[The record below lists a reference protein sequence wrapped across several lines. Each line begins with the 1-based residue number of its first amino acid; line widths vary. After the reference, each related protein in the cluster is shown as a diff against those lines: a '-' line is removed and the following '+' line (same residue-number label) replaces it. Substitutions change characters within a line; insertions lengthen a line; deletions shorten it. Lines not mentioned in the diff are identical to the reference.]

1 MIHSVIETLSTLIPH
16 LCLEDLDVGSEEVLP
31 LHALLAGHRAHQ
43 EGGVNVL
50 ESNKSRDLQLS

>member
-1 MIHSVIETLSTLIPH
+1 MIHFVMETLSTLIPH

-31 LHALLAGHRAHQ
+31 LHALLAGHRADQ

-50 ESNKSRDLQLS
+50 ESN